1 MVAQSTTQGGTPR
14 QSATGKQRHRMDTWQ
29 LDTAHTSVSFTAKH
43 MMITK
48 VRGAFNGVTGTI
60 QFDEADPTASSVAV
74 EFPAASIDT
83 GMEPRDNHL
92 RSADFF
98 DAETYPTLTFTSTS
112 IHISYTHLTLP
123 TKRIV

>member
-14 QSATGKQRHRMDTWQ
+14 QSATGKQRHRMNTWQ

-60 QFDEADPTASSVAV
+60 KFD
-74 EFPAASIDT
+74 
-83 GMEPRDNHL
+83 
-92 RSADFF
+92 
-98 DAETYPTLTFTSTS
+98 
-112 IHISYTHLTLP
+112 
-123 TKRIV
+123 